1 MCGRSLSVLW
11 PKNQQSSCRN
21 GWDLRVVVL
30 CHILSFSFLN
40 LSQHCLFPH
49 TLWPPTTVSPTP
61 PLSSNL
67 CFPIIKHQPYFSF
80 FYLQFFLVNCLFV
93 LSLMISPTICFV
105 KKLATHISSDAHY
118 DKQHWVSRCLLISNI
133 VKWTPKSYP
142 IVLDLHVPG
151 TFALPIFLFLHLLVL
166 FVSHFLWLCG
176 FIWFWFF
183 TSYWIQGFI
192 YIGHFLCS
200 DKLSCIPLSPKFSD
214 SIRILVSLKSNF
226 AENCRNFYRSLI
238 KVSLISLSSAIS
250 FL

>member
-1 MCGRSLSVLW
+1 
-11 PKNQQSSCRN
+11 
-21 GWDLRVVVL
+21 
-30 CHILSFSFLN
+30 
-40 LSQHCLFPH
+40 
-49 TLWPPTTVSPTP
+49 
-61 PLSSNL
+61 
-67 CFPIIKHQPYFSF
+67 
-80 FYLQFFLVNCLFV
+80 
-93 LSLMISPTICFV
+93 MISPTICFV
-105 KKLATHISSDAHY
+105 KKLATHIPLLSSDTQY

-151 TFALPIFLFLHLLVL
+151 TFALPIFRFWIFLFYVYLIFFGFVVL
-166 FVSHFLWLCG
+166 SG
-176 FIWFWFF
+176 IGFF

-214 SIRILVSLKSNF
+214 SIRILVSLKNNF